1 MKNDNSA
8 MSTRLLMRILRR
20 ELHFRMPAIPDL
32 ESHSWTPE
40 SSKITLRKFHMGPSN
55 NHEVNFALLGPSWRG
70 PPEAAKNQQ
79 ETLKTEL
86 SKCVVFVWR
95 SSQFYKNR

>member
-8 MSTRLLMRILRR
+8 MSTRLLIRILRR
-20 ELHFRMPAIPDL
+20 ELNFRMPAIPGL

-55 NHEVNFALLGPSWRG
+55 NHEVNFAFLGSVVG
-70 PPEAAKNQQ
+70 GTTGSGQ
-79 ETLKTEL
+79 EPAGNRED
-86 SKCVVFVWR
+86 SVFKMCG
-95 SSQFYKNR
+95 FH